1 MQIEKDFQHF
11 QKLFE
16 NLLKHNLMVTQSS
29 LTKLQNGQDY
39 TLSID
44 LNYITTKYGIM
55 IDEMA
60 YFVDNKKKFGLE
72 KLSYNKFQNITA
84 GFKSIVSS
92 LPSSVD
98 NTSFDDL
105 LDSYGVEL
113 VAVFEQLFKEYYK
126 QNDTLLNF
134 SSDRTFF
141 NTNMEQYFL
150 YIEKFIENDELL
162 TLSNSEFL
170 SDIGFF
176 FLSYIKEIA
185 QAYMNDHMDEEDY
198 NVIKNI
204 MMNDYASPIKLNFTL
219 FHNKKTNNLDVRY
232 TFISPF
238 DKTFNKYLYN
248 ILNKKIIKTVLLSHL
263 IKYNFEQMVLK
274 ESFNKNSERVDYQST
289 INQINDLL
297 NKTSNTQYEIPSLK
311 IEYGD
316 EISLEYIKNDIF
328 NMSIKYGLLEAV
340 LKTLSLEKYKF
351 VHDQWVMQFSY
362 DIVYNNMVNFNPN
375 NKKLTKKYDICNYLL
390 FTEIYDNFYEIMDQV
405 EDTLSQIAPM
415 LSDEIGDDFD
425 DELFKEKIID
435 TNKRFSMNKETMT
448 KKEYLELLSTLD
460 THDTKKMN

>member
-16 NLLKHNLMVTQSS
+16 NLLKYNLMVTQSS
-29 LTKLQNGQDY
+29 LTTLQNGQDY

-72 KLSYNKFQNITA
+72 QLSYNKFQNITA

-98 NTSFDDL
+98 NTFFDDL
-105 LDSYGVEL
+105 LDSYGVEF

-126 QNDTLLNF
+126 QNDMLLNF

-150 YIEKFIENDELL
+150 YIENFIENDKLL

-170 SDIGFF
+170 SDVGFF

-263 IKYNFEQMVLK
+263 IKHNFEQMVLK
-274 ESFNKNSERVDYQST
+274 ESFNKNGERGDYQNT

-328 NMSIKYGLLEAV
+328 NMSIKYGLLESV

-351 VHDQWVMQFSY
+351 VHDQWMMQFSY
-362 DIVYNNMVNFNPN
+362 EIVYNNMVNFNPN
-375 NKKLTKKYDICNYLL
+375 NKKLIKKYDICNYLL
-390 FTEIYDNFYEIMDQV
+390 FTEIYDNFYEIMNQV

-415 LSDEIGDDFD
+415 LSDEIGDDID
-425 DELFKEKIID
+425 DELFKEKTID
-435 TNKRFSMNKETMT
+435 TNKRFSMNKENMT

-460 THDTKKMN
+460 TNDTKKIN

>member
-105 LDSYGVEL
+105 LDSYGVEF
-113 VAVFEQLFKEYYK
+113 VAVFEQLFKAYYK

-274 ESFNKNSERVDYQST
+274 ESFNKNGERVDYQST

-415 LSDEIGDDFD
+415 LSDEIGDDID
-425 DELFKEKIID
+425 DELFKEKTID
-435 TNKRFSMNKETMT
+435 TNKRFSMNKENMT

-460 THDTKKMN
+460 TNDTKKIN

>member
-29 LTKLQNGQDY
+29 LTKLQNGHDY

-105 LDSYGVEL
+105 LDSYGVEF

-248 ILNKKIIKTVLLSHL
+248 ILNKKLL
-263 IKYNFEQMVLK
+263 K
-274 ESFNKNSERVDYQST
+274 
-289 INQINDLL
+289 
-297 NKTSNTQYEIPSLK
+297 
-311 IEYGD
+311 
-316 EISLEYIKNDIF
+316 
-328 NMSIKYGLLEAV
+328 
-340 LKTLSLEKYKF
+340 
-351 VHDQWVMQFSY
+351 QF
-362 DIVYNNMVNFNPN
+362 
-375 NKKLTKKYDICNYLL
+375 C
-390 FTEIYDNFYEIMDQV
+390 
-405 EDTLSQIAPM
+405 
-415 LSDEIGDDFD
+415 
-425 DELFKEKIID
+425 
-435 TNKRFSMNKETMT
+435 
-448 KKEYLELLSTLD
+448 
-460 THDTKKMN
+460 